1 MFIKKENSEYSEYSE
16 SKIKEAAELKTYIRN
31 NIPLTDFMDF
41 NIEEL
46 SDYTIKV
53 SVPIK
58 PNGNH
63 YNTAFGGS
71 IATLGIL
78 SGWALL
84 HSKMRK
90 ENINGTIVIK
100 QSTTK
105 YIAPARNDFEAAC
118 TDLTKEGWQNFKT
131 ELSQNGKASLTLH
144 SQLTSE
150 GNLIAKQESIYVGL
164 TKAR

>member
-1 MFIKKENSEYSEYSE
+1 MFIKKEDVEFGK
-16 SKIKEAAELKTYIRN
+16 SKIENAEKLKSYIRS

-41 NIEEL
+41 NIDEL
-46 SDYTIKV
+46 TDFSIKV

-78 SGWALL
+78 CGWALL
-84 HSKMRK
+84 HSKMLEEK
-90 ENINGTIVIK
+90 VSGTIVIK

-105 YIAPARNDFEAAC
+105 YIAPARTDFEAAC
-118 TDLTKEGWQNFKT
+118 TDLTKESWENFKT
-131 ELSQNGKASLTLH
+131 ELSQNEKSTLTLH
-144 SQLTSE
+144 SILSSD
-150 GNLIAKQESIYVGL
+150 GNLIAKQESVYVGL
-164 TKAR
+164 AKSR

>member
-1 MFIKKENSEYSEYSE
+1 MFIKKENAEYIE
-16 SKIKEAAELKTYIRN
+16 SKIKEAAELKSYIRG

-41 NIEEL
+41 NIDVL
-46 SDYTIKV
+46 SEYSIKV

-58 PNGNH
+58 QNGNH

-84 HSKMRK
+84 HSKIK
-90 ENINGTIVIK
+90 EEEIKCTLVIK

-105 YIAPARNDFEAAC
+105 YIAPGRTDFEAAC
-118 TDLTKEGWQNFKT
+118 TDLNIEKWTDFKT
-131 ELSQNGKASLTLH
+131 TLAREGKSQIILH
-144 SQLTSE
+144 SELTSD
-150 GNLIAKQESIYVGL
+150 GTLIAKQESIYVGL
-164 TKAR
+164 SKAK

>member
-1 MFIKKENSEYSEYSE
+1 MFIKKENAESEK
-16 SKIKEAAELKTYIRN
+16 SKTVTAEELKSYIRG

-41 NIEEL
+41 NIDEL
-46 SDYTIKV
+46 SDFSIKV

-78 SGWALL
+78 CGWALL
-84 HSKMRK
+84 HSKMIEEK
-90 ENINGTIVIK
+90 VSGTIVIK

-105 YIAPARNDFEAAC
+105 YIAPARTDFQASCE
-118 TDLTKEGWQNFKT
+118 DLTFEKWQNFKT
-131 ELSQNGKASLTLH
+131 ELAQNGKAVLTLH
-144 SQLTSE
+144 SVLTSE
-150 GNLIAKQESIYVGL
+150 KNLTAKQESVYVGL
-164 TKAR
+164 TNAR